1 MKYAKLVPQL
11 IEGWATTRPDA
22 PALVGPHG
30 VTTYAELWEQ
40 ATAWAGAIGELAG
53 PDPVVGVMR
62 SRDALIPVVQLAAWM
77 AGAAYLPLDPSLPR
91 GRLETILREA
101 GCRAVFT
108 TDELRHLLP
117 DHIVT
122 ITRPA
127 AAIAPMPWDPERLA
141 YVIYTSGST
150 GTPKGV
156 EIEHR
161 NLAALMHWY
170 RDFYTLGQDSR
181 TSMFSNVAFDCL
193 VVDVW
198 AALHAGGAVAVP
210 EQSVLSDPHEMAR
223 FLDEFGVQHSNMP
236 TAMFERLL
244 AAGVQSTTVRT
255 IETGSEQLRSWPA
268 PDYPAA
274 VYNAYGPTEATV
286 QVTITGDLR
295 TYRQRNSLPP
305 LGRPLPGVE
314 IALVDS
320 SGTTITEPGRSGE
333 LVISGDLVGRGYR
346 NRPELT
352 LVVFTAGPPRAYRT
366 GDLCR
371 WNADGELEY
380 LGRIDDQ
387 VQLTGYRVEP
397 GEIEQQMMRVPGVRL
412 AVVAPVGEGTSVS
425 LHAWVEGEIEPEKLT
440 AALRENL
447 PEYMVPV
454 TLKVLDQLPMTVNGK
469 IDRRELVAALGT
481 V

>member
-1 MKYAKLVPQL
+1 MNDAKLVPQL
-11 IEGWATTRPDA
+11 IEGWASTRPDA

-30 VTTYAELWEQ
+30 VTTYAELWER

-101 GCRAVFT
+101 GCRRVLT

-117 DHIVT
+117 DHIVA

-127 AAIAPMPWDPERLA
+127 AAIAPAPWNPQRLA

-161 NLAALMHWY
+161 NLAALTHWY
-170 RDFYTLGQDSR
+170 REFYALGQDSR
-181 TSMFSNVAFDCL
+181 TSMFSNVGFDCL

-198 AALHAGGAVAVP
+198 AALCTGGAVAVP
-210 EQSVLSDPHEMAR
+210 EQSILSDPHEMAR

-236 TAMFERLL
+236 TAMFERYL
-244 AAGVQSTTVRT
+244 AAGARSATVRT
-255 IETGSEQLRSWPA
+255 IETGSEQLRSWPD
-268 PDYPAA
+268 PDSAA

-295 TYRQRNSLPP
+295 TYRRRSSLPP

-314 IALVDS
+314 ITLLDTA
-320 SGTTITEPGRSGE
+320 GIAITEAERSGE

-352 LVVFTAGPPRAYRT
+352 AEAFAAGPPRAYRT

-412 AVVAPVGEGTSVS
+412 AVVAPVGEGTSMS
-425 LHAWVEGEIEPEKLT
+425 LYAWVEGDIEAEKLT

-447 PEYMVPV
+447 PEYMIPA
-454 TLKVLDQLPMTVNGK
+454 TIEILDQLPMTVNGK
-469 IDRRELVAALGT
+469 IDRRGLVAALGT
-481 V
+481 A